1 MPSAVEIAAALS
13 LPTPTPEQVRVIEA
27 PLEGVYRVI
36 AGAGSG
42 KTETM
47 AQRVLWLVANSLC
60 LPMVSWVL
68 LSLKRLPVSYLI
80 A

>member
-47 AQRVLWLVANSLC
+47 AQRVLWLVANSL
-60 LPMVSWVL
+60 VSPHGVL
-68 LSLKRLPVSYLI
+68 GLTFTKGRR
-80 A
+80 